1 MRNKIKVAGAF
12 LIGLVVSSSVTWAQ
26 LGGRGR
32 NVQFVNGTAISPSS
46 VTTSSVN
53 TTTLNVGTTS
63 STGIRLHALNEVT
76 SYTPTDFTSAH
87 SVFGRNAVTGAS
99 SGGVWLTYHTTDNEA
114 VVGALSPGSAWR
126 PLSFPASAWKF
137 RPNGLAAIAD
147 ITNTGA
153 FNSSATSGNQ
163 AFTCTNTGCRLSLGN
178 TGRYLYDSGTRLG
191 VPGEFFSDTAL
202 LTPLLYTG
210 ATALRMYGNLVT
222 RAGSNAGRNAG
233 ELTFVV
239 NDGADIFDI
248 DGIGMPRINS
258 GNAAKPTC
266 TSSLRGRIF
275 YLDGA
280 AGVADTFEVCGKNAA
295 DVYAWKAI
303 VTF

>member
-46 VTTSSVN
+46 VTTSNVN

-163 AFTCTNTGCRLSLGN
+163 AFTCTNVGCRLSLGN
-178 TGRYLYDSGTRLG
+178 TGRYLYDDGTRLNAS
-191 VPGEFFSDTAL
+191 GEIAATNMLAINF
-202 LTPLLYTG
+202 YTG
-210 ATALRMYGNLVT
+210 AASTKLYGT
-222 RAGSNAGRNAG
+222 SFARAGAVADRAAGDLLFA
-233 ELTFVV
+233 V
-239 NDGADIFDI
+239 NDGSDVLTV
-248 DGIGMPRINS
+248 DGIGMLRVNAI
-258 GNAAKPTC
+258 NAAKPTC
-266 TSSLRGRIF
+266 NATNRGRVF

-280 AGVADTFEVCGKNAA
+280 AGVADTYEICMKNAA
-295 DVYAWKAI
+295 DAYAWKTI
-303 VTF
+303 VTP

>member
-46 VTTSSVN
+46 VTTSNVN

-178 TGRYLYDSGTRLG
+178 TARYFRDDGSQLEANSALNVTGSIKSGSTLTRGTISLASGTG
-191 VPGEFFSDTAL
+191 TATVL
-202 LTPLLYTG
+202 SGAICACSRTDS
-210 ATALRMYGNLVT
+210 ATAVQCNVATTTLTATSG
-222 RAGSNAGRNAG
+222 AGTG
-233 ELTFVV
+233 T
-239 NDGADIFDI
+239 
-248 DGIGMPRINS
+248 
-258 GNAAKPTC
+258 
-266 TSSLRGRIF
+266 
-275 YLDGA
+275 
-280 AGVADTFEVCGKNAA
+280 VAYVCL
-295 DVYAWKAI
+295 
-303 VTF
+303 